1 MADEQGYARLE
12 HQIAWY
18 DRRSASNKRWHYALK
33 IIVIVTGALIPFF
46 SGFLWSDEGSE
57 VGRWGAGVLGV
68 VVVVVEG
75 LQHLFQ
81 FQRDWLRYRA
91 TAESLK
97 HEKYLFLGNAGDYA
111 TAADPMK
118 LLVERTEMH
127 ISREHG
133 SWVAT
138 HKRGD
143 QREQA

>member
-1 MADEQGYARLE
+1 MTDDLVYGRLDG
-12 HQIAWY
+12 QIAWY
-18 DRRSASNKRWHYALK
+18 DRKSASNKRWHATLK
-33 IIVIVTGALIPFF
+33 IIVIVAGALIPF
-46 SGFLWSDEGSE
+46 STGFLWSDQGVV
-57 VGRWGAGVLGV
+57 VGRWSAAILGV
-68 VVVVVEG
+68 VIVVLEG
-75 LQHLFQ
+75 VQHLFQ

-97 HEKYLFLGNAGDYA
+97 HEKYLFLGKAGDYA

-133 SWVAT
+133 AWVAT

-143 QREQA
+143 QGA

>member
-1 MADEQGYARLE
+1 MTDDPVYGRLDG
-12 HQIAWY
+12 QIAWY
-18 DRRSASNKRWHYALK
+18 DRKSASNKRWHATLK
-33 IIVIVTGALIPFF
+33 IIVIVAGALIPF
-46 SGFLWSDEGSE
+46 STGFLWSDQGVV
-57 VGRWGAGVLGV
+57 VGRWSAAILGV
-68 VVVVVEG
+68 VIVVLEG
-75 LQHLFQ
+75 VQHLFQ

-97 HEKYLFLGNAGDYA
+97 HEKYLFLGRAGDYA

-143 QREQA
+143 QGA